1 MTASSLL
8 AACGPSDNA
17 PKAAANA
24 PAQARKVVVGLDD
37 NFPPMGFRDANNQIV
52 GFDIDMAKEASKR
65 LGMEVEFK
73 PIDWSAKEA
82 ELNGKRVDVLWNGL
96 TITEERKKNIS
107 FTAPYMANH
116 QIIVVGTASPIKL
129 KADLAGKVVGA
140 QDGSSATD
148 AIARIRSP
156 AASRKSRSSATTSRP

>member
-1 MTASSLL
+1 MPRRRPARSSS
-8 AACGPSDNA
+8 AWTTTSAH
-17 PKAAANA
+17 
-24 PAQARKVVVGLDD
+24 
-37 NFPPMGFRDANNQIV
+37 GFRDANNQIV

-129 KADLAGKVVGA
+129 KADLAGVVA
-140 QDGSSATD
+140 RADSSATD